1 MNVVMVIVMVEMY
14 VAMVYVV
21 DRMFENEYLVVKKE
35 ISMVRCKVVVQVH
48 LFEDLVKLMI
58 VSNIDDVHAVQDLL
72 LVRTIQLIRL
82 LTMNFVWYYVL
93 VDDYVNFHV
102 FSMHSFDYRLNHRIH
117 SRNMLNQWKSARNKT
132 MQNRMTL
139 TYDDV
144 DVYSMFS
151 LNFSLNYRSF
161 VSNVEE
167 LFVLMLIAM
176 E

>member
-1 MNVVMVIVMVEMY
+1 MVIVMVEMY

-82 LTMNFVWYYVL
+82 LTMNFV
-93 VDDYVNFHV
+93 
-102 FSMHSFDYRLNHRIH
+102 
-117 SRNMLNQWKSARNKT
+117 
-132 MQNRMTL
+132 
-139 TYDDV
+139 
-144 DVYSMFS
+144 
-151 LNFSLNYRSF
+151 
-161 VSNVEE
+161 
-167 LFVLMLIAM
+167 
-176 E
+176 